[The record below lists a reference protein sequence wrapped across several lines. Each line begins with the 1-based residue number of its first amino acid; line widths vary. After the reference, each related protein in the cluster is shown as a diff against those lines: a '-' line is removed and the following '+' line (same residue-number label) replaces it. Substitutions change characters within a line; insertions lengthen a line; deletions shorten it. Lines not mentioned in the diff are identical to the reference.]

1 MPLACS
7 GVLKESSMRQRFVF
21 SLLAIFALSATLL
34 GESVLA
40 RQEDAEDAIPGVAI
54 ETLGRSSV
62 GDEGD
67 QELVLLRV
75 TIEPGA
81 SIPASDG
88 LGAAAFVLEEG
99 RVGVALE
106 GAAAEA
112 SLTLAGGNG
121 SVVLTSGA
129 ETILAPGDA
138 VSSGKGTRLTLRNA
152 GDGEAILHF
161 SAVAGAGD
169 SIFASSAQNA
179 SGTFS
184 VETFACPE
192 GMTLATLET
201 DACESSAESLVQWSL
216 ASDQFDAALGADEA
230 TVTGATTTW
239 QGLPS
244 GTYFVKLTAES
255 FAMGYGDYYIPSS
268 NQVTRQDERT
278 TRIYFNA
285 ARAHQ
290 SINAYVFA
298 GDSAAS

>member
-1 MPLACS
+1 VGA
-7 GVLKESSMRQRFVF
+7 
-21 SLLAIFALSATLL
+21 
-34 GESVLA
+34 A
-40 RQEDAEDAIPGVAI
+40 RQGDAEDSVPGVAV
-54 ETLGRSSV
+54 ETLGRTPV
-62 GDEGD
+62 GEEGNY
-67 QELVLLRV
+67 ELVLLRV

-81 SIPASDG
+81 SLPASDEPR
-88 LGAAAFVLEEG
+88 AAVIILEEG
-99 RVGVALE
+99 RVGVTLE
-106 GAAAEA
+106 AATGRA
-112 SLTLAGGNG
+112 SRTLAGGTE
-121 SVVLTSGA
+121 SAPLPAGA

-138 VSSGKGTRLTLRNA
+138 VSVGEGARLALHNA
-152 GDGEAILHF
+152 GDGEAMLLYT
-161 SAVAGAGD
+161 AVAGSED
-169 SIFASSAQNA
+169 SLFAASAQDA
-179 SGTFS
+179 SGIFS

-201 DACESSAESLVQWSL
+201 DACEPSAESLVQWSL
-216 ASDQFDAALGADEA
+216 DSDQFDAALGADEA

-244 GTYFVKLTAES
+244 GTYFVELTAES

>member
-1 MPLACS
+1 MRRFLIMLVP
-7 GVLKESSMRQRFVF
+7 VL
-21 SLLAIFALSATLL
+21 ALSAAQL
-34 GESVLA
+34 GEWVLA
-40 RQEDAEDAIPGVAI
+40 RQGDAEDSVPGVAV
-54 ETLGRSSV
+54 ETLGRTPV
-62 GDEGD
+62 GEEGNY
-67 QELVLLRV
+67 ELVLLRV

-81 SIPASDG
+81 SLPASDEPR
-88 LGAAAFVLEEG
+88 AAMIILEEG
-99 RVGVALE
+99 RVGITLE
-106 GAAAEA
+106 PATGRA
-112 SLTLAGGNG
+112 SRTLAGGTG
-121 SVVLTSGA
+121 SAPLPAGA

-138 VSSGKGTRLTLRNA
+138 VSAGEGARLALHNA
-152 GDGEAILHF
+152 GDGEAMLLYT
-161 SAVAGAGD
+161 AVAGSGD
-169 SIFASSAQNA
+169 SLFAASAQDA
-179 SGTFS
+179 SGIFS

-201 DACESSAESLVQWSL
+201 DACEPSAESLVQWSL
-216 ASDQFDAALGADEA
+216 DSDQFDAALGADEA
-230 TVTGATTTW
+230 TVAGATTTW